1 MREYL
6 TKLCMFLFLAAIFSG
21 RTNELGVLT
30 GALTGT
36 ILLWPLYRKFVPAPK
51 RRRVVVIDE
60 EADIAEETRFG
71 TSAGSDYA
79 AFTGTRASGSPSLCT
94 YVELRRM

>member
-6 TKLCMFLFLAAIFSG
+6 TKLCMFLFLAALLSG

-36 ILLWPLYRKFVPAPK
+36 VLLWPLYRKFIPAPK
-51 RRRVVVIDE
+51 RRRVVVVNDE
-60 EADIAEETRFG
+60 VEIAEEKAPA
-71 TSAGSDYA
+71 SA
-79 AFTGTRASGSPSLCT
+79 
-94 YVELRRM
+94 VK

>member
-6 TKLCMFLFLAAIFSG
+6 TKLSMFLFSAALFSG

-51 RRRVVVIDE
+51 RHRIVVVDE
-60 EADIAEETRFG
+60 EAEIAEQTAPEL
-71 TSAGSDYA
+71 
-79 AFTGTRASGSPSLCT
+79 ASK
-94 YVELRRM
+94 

>member
-6 TKLCMFLFLAAIFSG
+6 TKLCMFLFLAALFSG

-30 GALTGT
+30 GAFTGT
-36 ILLWPLYRKFVPAPK
+36 VLLWPLYRKFVPPAK

-60 EADIAEETRFG
+60 GDLTAED
-71 TSAGSDYA
+71 A
-79 AFTGTRASGSPSLCT
+79 
-94 YVELRRM
+94 V

>member
-36 ILLWPLYRKFVPAPK
+36 VLLLPLYRKFVPAPK
-51 RRRVVVIDE
+51 RRRVVVVEDE
-60 EADIAEETRFG
+60 AEIAAEKAPEP
-71 TSAGSDYA
+71 A
-79 AFTGTRASGSPSLCT
+79 
-94 YVELRRM
+94 VK

>member
-6 TKLCMFLFLAAIFSG
+6 AKLCMFLFLAAIFSV

-36 ILLWPLYRKFVPAPK
+36 ILLWPVYRKFVPAPK
-51 RRRVVVIDE
+51 RRRIVVVDE
-60 EADIAEETRFG
+60 EAVIAEQTAPEL
-71 TSAGSDYA
+71 
-79 AFTGTRASGSPSLCT
+79 ASK
-94 YVELRRM
+94 

>member
-6 TKLCMFLFLAAIFSG
+6 TKLCMFLFLAAVLSG

-36 ILLWPLYRKFVPAPK
+36 SLLWPLYRKFVPPPK
-51 RRRVVVIDE
+51 RRRIVVVDE
-60 EADIAEETRFG
+60 EAEIAEQTTPEL
-71 TSAGSDYA
+71 
-79 AFTGTRASGSPSLCT
+79 ASK
-94 YVELRRM
+94 

>member
-6 TKLCMFLFLAAIFSG
+6 TKLCMFLFLVAILSG

-36 ILLWPLYRKFVPAPK
+36 ILLWPLYRKFVQAPK
-51 RRRVVVIDE
+51 RRRIVVVDE
-60 EADIAEETRFG
+60 EAEIAEQTAPEL
-71 TSAGSDYA
+71 
-79 AFTGTRASGSPSLCT
+79 ASK
-94 YVELRRM
+94 

>member
-6 TKLCMFLFLAAIFSG
+6 TKLCMFLFLAAVLSG

-51 RRRVVVIDE
+51 RRLVVVVDE
-60 EADIAEETRFG
+60 EAEIAERT
-71 TSAGSDYA
+71 
-79 AFTGTRASGSPSLCT
+79 AS
-94 YVELRRM
+94 ELAPK

>member
-6 TKLCMFLFLAAIFSG
+6 TKLCMFLFLAAVLSG

-36 ILLWPLYRKFVPAPK
+36 ILLWPLYRKFVPPPK
-51 RRRVVVIDE
+51 RRRIVVVDE
-60 EADIAEETRFG
+60 EAEIAERT
-71 TSAGSDYA
+71 A
-79 AFTGTRASGSPSLCT
+79 P
-94 YVELRRM
+94 ELAPK

>member
-6 TKLCMFLFLAAIFSG
+6 TKLCMFLFLAASLSG

-36 ILLWPLYRKFVPAPK
+36 ILLWPLYRKFVPVLK
-51 RRRVVVIDE
+51 RRRIVVVDE
-60 EADIAEETRFG
+60 ETEIAERT
-71 TSAGSDYA
+71 A
-79 AFTGTRASGSPSLCT
+79 P
-94 YVELRRM
+94 ELVPK

>member
-6 TKLCMFLFLAAIFSG
+6 TKLCMFLFLAAVLSG

-51 RRRVVVIDE
+51 RRRIVVVDE
-60 EADIAEETRFG
+60 EAEIAGQT
-71 TSAGSDYA
+71 A
-79 AFTGTRASGSPSLCT
+79 P
-94 YVELRRM
+94 ELAPK